1 MLKNIA
7 SETEY
12 ETPSPIRTVIAMDFD
27 NDGNQELFMNN
38 IDYRSR
44 GAPNT
49 VHSVINSPNVSLNR
63 LNNDQWYLLFL
74 HKMILMLILLS
85 VQITFTRKQDGFVLY
100 PSRIFVVSPAIPSTV
115 SRTCFVTVVTLN
127 DWYERV
133 MERSDL
139 IILT

>member
-1 MLKNIA
+1 
-7 SETEY
+7 
-12 ETPSPIRTVIAMDFD
+12 
-27 NDGNQELFMNN
+27 
-38 IDYRSR
+38 
-44 GAPNT
+44 
-49 VHSVINSPNVSLNR
+49 
-63 LNNDQWYLLFL
+63 
-74 HKMILMLILLS
+74 MLILLS
-85 VQITFTRKQDGFVLY
+85 AQITFTRKQDGFVLY

>member
-1 MLKNIA
+1 
-7 SETEY
+7 
-12 ETPSPIRTVIAMDFD
+12 
-27 NDGNQELFMNN
+27 
-38 IDYRSR
+38 
-44 GAPNT
+44 
-49 VHSVINSPNVSLNR
+49 
-63 LNNDQWYLLFL
+63 
-74 HKMILMLILLS
+74 MLIILWLH
-85 VQITFTRKQDGFVLY
+85 VTFTRKQDGFVLY